1 MKVTVVQSC
10 PTLCDPVD
18 YTVHGILQIRILEW
32 VVCPFS
38 RGSSHPKDQ
47 TRSPALQADSLPA
60 EPKGKPKNTAVST
73 LSFLQRIFQ
82 TQESN
87 MGLLHCRWSL
97 YQLSYQGSP
106 KGVQKE
112 NKYTYGFTGIRHK
125 RVLHLIST
133 LHSPPLL
140 ISILDLNRAIR
151 LGTHVQSLES
161 M

>member
-1 MKVTVVQSC
+1 MFRPVRLFATPWTIQSM
-10 PTLCDPVD
+10 
-18 YTVHGILQIRILEW
+18 E
-32 VVCPFS
+32 FS
-38 RGSSHPKDQ
+38 RSEHSSGWSVLSPGDLPIPRIEP
-47 TRSPALQADSLPA
+47 RSPALQADSLPA
-60 EPKGKPKNTAVST
+60 EPKRKPKNTAVST
-73 LSFLQRIFQ
+73 LSLLQQIFQ

-87 MGLLHCRWSL
+87 MGLLHCRWIL

-140 ISILDLNRAIR
+140 ISILDLNRAVR